1 MADHDTAK
9 CLVKRCICCSQVQN
23 FSCLDNISCTS
34 ELIIILLFLSPELQ
48 IVLWP
53 NLVWWCIIIS
63 CSVLWKIVLLC
74 SRSRTQWML
83 RLSLNVYLNKIF
95 WKIETFVAKLGTV
108 MHHHEPVSC
117 TKIVLLSS
125 RSRSLWGPVLSKHT
139 ISIFKTADPFAT
151 KPSLVVHH
159 HKLTCLVKILDYWV

>member
-23 FSCLDNISCTS
+23 FSCLDSISCTS

-117 TKIVLLSS
+117 KRIVLLSS
-125 RSRSLWGPVLSKHT
+125 KSRSQCWLIIKIWSSVFVPAGSISSSSAFKIFWDANHLWWLLCHRSKE
-139 ISIFKTADPFAT
+139 
-151 KPSLVVHH
+151 
-159 HKLTCLVKILDYWV
+159 